1 MVKEYGPPFKE
12 YQSNTPKF
20 KILECYICGNRVIE
34 NSCRNCFIFTGNK
47 FSSTNFRKQI
57 THYIISQKNC
67 IFPHITMV
75 CNCSTR
81 GLQIS
86 QDNR

>member
-1 MVKEYGPPFKE
+1 MVKEYGPHLKK

-20 KILECYICGNRVIE
+20 KILECYICGNRAIE
-34 NSCRNCFIFTGNK
+34 NSCGNCLIFTGNK
-47 FSSTNFRKQI
+47 FFSTNFFQQI

-75 CNCSTR
+75 CNYSTC

>member
-1 MVKEYGPPFKE
+1 MVKEYGPPLKE

-57 THYIISQKNC
+57 THYIISQKKFYIPTHYN
-67 IFPHITMV
+67 
-75 CNCSTR
+75 
-81 GLQIS
+81 GL
-86 QDNR
+86 